1 VTPATLA
8 LLAEL
13 DLTPKPGL
21 VDREHRG
28 AHRDMD
34 AERMEAGARAL
45 DDTFAALA
53 RIGCEA
59 RVASRELREEMGSL
73 ARAGERA
80 MLRATGGI
88 NTHRGALWS
97 LGLLTTARSLD
108 GPNSATDIARRGS
121 RLAGIRDRFAPRRP
135 THGACVERRF
145 GVRGARGEALA
156 GFPRSLSVA
165 LPILRAGGPRC
176 AANALLAVI
185 ATLDDTCVLHRGGRE
200 GLNFVRSRA
209 RHALALGDDS
219 AMRDFDRALVAR
231 GLSPGG
237 SADALAAAFLLAN
250 FASV

>member
-1 VTPATLA
+1 MTPATLA

-45 DDTFAALA
+45 DDTFAALT

-135 THGACVERRF
+135 THGACVEQRF

>member
-1 VTPATLA
+1 MTPATLA

-73 ARAGERA
+73 AREGERA

-135 THGACVERRF
+135 THGACVEQRF

>member
-1 VTPATLA
+1 MSPATLA

-135 THGACVERRF
+135 THGACVEQRF

>member
-1 VTPATLA
+1 MTPATLA

-34 AERMEAGARAL
+34 VERMDAGARAL
-45 DDTFAALA
+45 DDTFVALA
-53 RIGCEA
+53 RLGREA
-59 RVASRELREEMGSL
+59 RVPSHDLREEMGSL

-97 LGLLTTARSLD
+97 LGLLTTACFLD
-108 GPNSATDIARRGS
+108 GPNSASDIARRGA
-121 RLAGIRDRFAPRRP
+121 RLAGIHDRFSPRRP
-135 THGACVERRF
+135 TNGARVEQRF

-156 GFPRSLSVA
+156 GFPSARYVA

-176 AANALLAVI
+176 AANALVAVI
-185 ATLDDTCVLHRGGRE
+185 AKLDDTCVLHRGGRE
-200 GLNFVRSRA
+200 GLDFVRTHARRA
-209 RHALALGDDS
+209 YERGDDA

-237 SADALAAAFLLAN
+237 SADVLAAAFLLAN
-250 FASV
+250 LASA